1 MDAASIPQPR
11 SLQGDA
17 MLPFALWPVA
27 DLIDGQ
33 RTVNAIAGALSL
45 SVGTVMS
52 ALGAIERELGVT
64 LTDRAVA
71 PAPVAAAGLTAADAF
86 DVIVEAAVNLV
97 GPMGEVIAE
106 DAIDE
111 IGETASAVDLAYR
124 VAQDLREPQRSTFLA
139 KVRAKGIA

>member
-1 MDAASIPQPR
+1 
-11 SLQGDA
+11 

-33 RTVNAIAGALSL
+33 RTVSAMANTLSL
-45 SVGTVMS
+45 SVATVLS
-52 ALGAIERELGVT
+52 ALGTIERELGVT
-64 LTDRAVA
+64 LTDRPVA
-71 PAPVAAAGLTAADAF
+71 SVAAAPTGMTAADAF
-86 DVIVEAAVNLV
+86 DIVVETAVNLV

-106 DAIDE
+106 DAIDD

-139 KVRAKGIA
+139 RVRAKGIA

>member
-1 MDAASIPQPR
+1 MEAASIPQPR
-11 SLQGDA
+11 SLQADA

-27 DLIDGQ
+27 DLIDGH
-33 RTVNAIAGALSL
+33 RTVSAIANALSL
-45 SVGTVMS
+45 SVGTVVS

-64 LTDRAVA
+64 LTDRAVV
-71 PAPVAAAGLTAADAF
+71 PTPVSTPSMTAADAF
-86 DVIVEAAVNLV
+86 DIVVDAAVNLV

-111 IGETASAVDLAYR
+111 VGETASAADLAYR